1 MTARGPGGRD
11 IKLEQHLVR
20 VRAASVG
27 AVFLKRL
34 SGPNGYGRGLAAA
47 AARQRECGGAATT
60 VRLQQRRCSL
70 GFARVPE
77 FGYSR
82 RQAQQEAA
90 HRWRTSG
97 CACLLQRKV
106 GSTGCAVRGL

>member
-1 MTARGPGGRD
+1 VTARGPGGRD

-47 AARQRECGGAATT
+47 ACERIRARTCSSGGAAGRVRRRGDDGAAATT
-60 VRLQQRRCSL
+60 SLQLGVRPCS
-70 GFARVPE
+70 
-77 FGYSR
+77 
-82 RQAQQEAA
+82 
-90 HRWRTSG
+90 
-97 CACLLQRKV
+97 
-106 GSTGCAVRGL
+106 